1 MKKLLSSTVWGK
13 KTLWLF
19 ERVVFG
25 GRFTEDLLA
34 LQRHS
39 AAHE

>member
-1 MKKLLSSTVWGK
+1 M
-13 KTLWLF
+13 F

-34 LQRHS
+34 LQRHN

>member
-1 MKKLLSSTVWGK
+1 MKKLLSSTVCGK
-13 KTLWLF
+13 KALWMF

-25 GRFTEDLLA
+25 GRYKKELLA